1 MGNGILKVGERYR
14 SEWPTSAALYLD
26 NGQPVVEGTLIRNPD
41 WARTLKGAIDASLR
55 AASSGREAGI
65 QAAIDYFYTGPVA
78 RAAVEFSTQHAF
90 GDDSGDAHSGLLSL
104 EDFVDFGARGT
115 RVEDPARAA
124 YRALDALQCGPSS
137 QGPVFFQQLKLLQG
151 FDLNKLGHNTAHYLT
166 TYLEAAK

>member
-1 MGNGILKVGERYR
+1 MRNGILKVAERYR

-78 RAAVEFSTQHAF
+78 RAAVA
-90 GDDSGDAHSGLLSL
+90 GP
-104 EDFVDFGARGT
+104 
-115 RVEDPARAA
+115 RVEVVDGGLDTGFASTAGRAQA
-124 YRALDALQCGPSS
+124 GVDGAL
-137 QGPVFFQQLKLLQG
+137 
-151 FDLNKLGHNTAHYLT
+151 
-166 TYLEAAK
+166 